1 MERVCVEPPVLLDRG
16 QAVSLTAQLAGQ
28 LREAVRGGRIGAGDR
43 LPSTRALAIALGVSR
58 TVVTDAYAQLYAEG
72 WLHGRHGSGTFVA
85 DGAAGLPC
93 GVPRQATLS
102 PQPAAD
108 RSAAAT
114 PASGPPMI
122 DMLPGVAWT
131 TGIDPAEWRR
141 AWRLAGIADP
151 ASSRPFGDPA
161 GLMELRS
168 VLVGYLRRSRGVSC
182 SAVDIMV
189 TGGVARSLDLI
200 AAALLRPGDAVGIE
214 EPGWPAARAIL
225 TARGARVVP
234 CPVDEHGLVVEALPR
249 GLRLIHA
256 TPAHQTPL
264 GGRLPVPRR
273 QALLAWARRTGALI
287 VEDDYD
293 SEFRY
298 DVAPLPALHS
308 LDPGVV
314 AYLGTTSKTLTPEL
328 GVGWLVAAPEVLGA
342 VAAARLSLA
351 NRTPVPAQ
359 RATASLI
366 ECGYLER
373 HIRRMRHEYARRRA
387 AVTSVLATLPAP
399 ARLLGDTAG
408 MHMVLELPAGIAS
421 AAAPAARRRGVA
433 VATMDRYFSGQ
444 VPQSLHGLVLGYG
457 GATLAQ
463 VARGC
468 EVLREIMVPLLAA
481 RQAAPG
487 PAPAPGPALPPGHAL
502 PPAPGS
508 ALPPGPALAPAPGS
522 ALARQPLHPRP
533 R

>member
-1 MERVCVEPPVLLDRG
+1 LERVCVEPPVLLDRG
-16 QAVSLTAQLAGQ
+16 QAVPLTAQLAGQ

-43 LPSTRALAIALGVSR
+43 LPSTRALAIALAVSR

-85 DGAAGLPC
+85 DGAASPSC
-93 GVPRQATLS
+93 GVPPQATLP

-108 RSAAAT
+108 RSAGT
-114 PASGPPMI
+114 KPARSDPPVI
-122 DMLPGVAWT
+122 DIQAGVAWT
-131 TGIDPAEWRR
+131 AGIDPAEWRR
-141 AWRLAGIADP
+141 AWRLGGMAEL
-151 ASSRPFGDPA
+151 ASPVGDPA

-168 VLVGYLRRSRGVSC
+168 VLAGYLRRSRGVSC

-225 TARGARVVP
+225 TSRGARVVP
-234 CPVDEHGLVVEALPR
+234 CPVDEHGLVVQALPR

-298 DVAPLPALHS
+298 DVAPLPALYS

-328 GVGWLVAAPEVLGA
+328 GVGWLVAAPDVLDA

-366 ECGYLER
+366 EGGYLER
-373 HIRRMRHEYARRRA
+373 HIRRMRHEYARRRGA
-387 AVTSVLATLPAP
+387 ITSVLATLPAP

-408 MHMVLELPAGIAS
+408 MHVVLELPSGIAS
-421 AAAPAARRRGVA
+421 AAASTARRRGVA

-444 VPQSLHGLVLGYG
+444 APQSLHGLVLGYG

-463 VARGC
+463 VTRGC
-468 EVLREIMVPLLAA
+468 EVLREIIVPLLAA
-481 RQAAPG
+481 RQ
-487 PAPAPGPALPPGHAL
+487 PAPGPALPP
-502 PPAPGS
+502 APG
-508 ALPPGPALAPAPGS
+508 P
-522 ALARQPLHPRP
+522 ALARQPLNPSPR
-533 R
+533 